1 MTYAL
6 AHSLQSAVYSRL
18 SADGALEAIVGPS
31 IYDALP
37 PGVAPPL
44 YVVIGPEKV
53 RDRSD
58 KTGRGAEH
66 EFVVSVVTDVAG
78 FAGAKAAA
86 GAVADSLV
94 DAPLALSRGRLVSLG
109 FLRAVAA
116 RVGAGGE
123 RQIDLTFRARVEDD
137 APDT

>member
-6 AHSLQSAVYSRL
+6 SAALQAAVYARL
-18 SADGALEAIVGPS
+18 STDSALSTLVGSS

-37 PGVAPPL
+37 PGVAPAL
-44 YVVIGPEKV
+44 YVVIGAEKV
-53 RDRSD
+53 RDQSD

-66 EFVVSVVTDVAG
+66 DFIVSVVTDVSG

-94 DAPLALSRGRLVSLG
+94 DAPLALSRGNLVALG
-109 FLRAVAA
+109 FVRAVAA

-137 APDT
+137 APGS